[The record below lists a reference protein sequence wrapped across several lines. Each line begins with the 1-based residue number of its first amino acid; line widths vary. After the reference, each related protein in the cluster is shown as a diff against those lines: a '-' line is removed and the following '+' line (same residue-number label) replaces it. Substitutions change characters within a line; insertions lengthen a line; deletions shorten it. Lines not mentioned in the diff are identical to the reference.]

1 MKHFRVTC
9 GLATFFLLGACGPA
23 HIAEYQPK
31 RRHYEMDV
39 DVEAGQVEPA
49 KGSLYRGGNLFV
61 DHRAWRPGDILVIEV
76 EEEAD
81 AQRGADTSLSR
92 DSKTEAAIQSFLGLV
107 GRLQAAGVDP
117 SLAVRSSSSFSGG
130 GETRRSERLT
140 ATVPATV
147 RKILPSGNLFVEG
160 HRVVL
165 VNEEEQH
172 FYISGVVRPIDI
184 DQNNSVKSTRVADA
198 EIEFTG
204 RGVLTDTQR
213 QGFFA
218 RYFGW
223 LWPF

>member
-1 MKHFRVTC
+1 MKWILLLVVVV
-9 GLATFFLLGACGPA
+9 ATASACAPA

-31 RRHYEMDV
+31 RRQYEMDV
-39 DVEAGQVEPA
+39 DVDAGQVEPS
-49 KGSLYRGGNLFV
+49 KGSLYHGGNLFV

-92 DSKTEAAIQSFLGLV
+92 ESSTSAAIQRFLGLV
-107 GRLQAAGVDP
+107 GTLQAAGVDP
-117 SLAVRSSSSFSGG
+117 SLAIDTSSRFTGG
-130 GETRRSERLT
+130 GQTSRTERLT
-140 ATVPATV
+140 ATVPAMV

-184 DQNNSVKSTRVADA
+184 DEDNSVKSTRIADA

-204 RGVLTDTQR
+204 RGVITDTQR

>member
-1 MKHFRVTC
+1 MKWLVVVSIGMT
-9 GLATFFLLGACGPA
+9 AVACAPA

-31 RRHYEMDV
+31 RRQYEMDV
-39 DVEAGQVEPA
+39 DVDAGQVEPS

-81 AQRGADTSLSR
+81 ARRGADTSLSR
-92 DSKTEAAIQSFLGLV
+92 ESSTSAAIQRFLGLV
-107 GRLQAAGVDP
+107 GTLQAAGVDP
-117 SLAVRSSSSFSGG
+117 SLAIDTSSRFSGG
-130 GETRRSERLT
+130 GETTRTERLT

-184 DQNNSVKSTRVADA
+184 DEENSVKSSRIADA

-204 RGVLTDTQR
+204 RGVITDTQR